1 MYKAACPLI
10 ASTMFEMHQ
19 FLYLAQY
26 FTKNIKNFSQN
37 NNLRIIQKGM
47 SHVPFQYLRISSSVF
62 GKLILSGTASTPV
75 ILNTRL
81 GCDFCH
87 IRHFVTCFT
96 IDLNKLKY
104 RILWFLA
111 FYRMLKSVG

>member
-10 ASTMFEMHQ
+10 ASKMFEMHQ
-19 FLYLAQY
+19 FLFLAQHLI
-26 FTKNIKNFSQN
+26 KNIFSIL
-37 NNLRIIQKGM
+37 NLVEILISNGLAKKGM

-75 ILNTRL
+75 ILKTRL

-96 IDLNKLKY
+96 INKNTEY
-104 RILWFLA
+104 YGFLP
-111 FYRMLKSVG
+111 FTVC

>member
-10 ASTMFEMHQ
+10 ASKMFEMHQ
-19 FLYLAQY
+19 FLFLAQY
-26 FTKNIKNFSQN
+26 MRKILIFNING
-37 NNLRIIQKGM
+37 LATKGM

-75 ILNTRL
+75 ILKTRL

-87 IRHFVTCFT
+87 IRRFVTCFT
-96 IDLNKLKY
+96 IDKIQNIMVSCLLPYVEICLITLITPN
-104 RILWFLA
+104 
-111 FYRMLKSVG
+111 